1 MSEGDKVKD
10 EMAVPE
16 DEAGAGAVTNQV
28 EVGKKCSNNPTVI
41 MSLMTKSIEN
51 AFYRVV
57 QRD

>member
-1 MSEGDKVKD
+1 MKD
-10 EMAVPE
+10 EMAVPVA
-16 DEAGAGAVTNQV
+16 DQV
-28 EVGKKCSNNPTVI
+28 EVGNKCSKNPTVM